1 MRLRRAHQR
10 RSSSNDS
17 GRAKVA
23 KPLAVQAVSC
33 ELLVKDSLLTAL
45 PWEDSN
51 DFERVGATG

>member
-1 MRLRRAHQR
+1 MRFRCAHQR

-33 ELLVKDSLLTAL
+33 KLLVKDSLLAAS

-51 DFERVGATG
+51 HFEQVGTTR